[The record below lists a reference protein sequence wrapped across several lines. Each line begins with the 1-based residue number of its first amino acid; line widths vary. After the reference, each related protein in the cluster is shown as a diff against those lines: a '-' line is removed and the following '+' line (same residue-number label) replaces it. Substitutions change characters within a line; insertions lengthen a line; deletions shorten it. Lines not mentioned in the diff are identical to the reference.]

1 VGGYWYEI
9 FFAMQRT
16 KFIGTGLNKKIEIA
30 LLFSNKREMKN
41 ATTTGANR

>member
-9 FFAMQRT
+9 FFTMQRT

-30 LLFSNKREMKN
+30 LLFLSKKRKEN
-41 ATTTGANR
+41 E